1 MPDRP
6 KVQKLAV
13 VVPAGGVGTRFGG
26 RLPKQFI
33 KLGRVPIVVETVG
46 HFTRHP
52 AVIAVVVAAPEIHV
66 ERTRRALAP
75 ITRRAPV
82 TVVRG
87 GGMRQDSVWLAL
99 QAVPRDAD
107 IVVVHDAVRP
117 LITRR
122 LIDAVVSAGAEA
134 GAAICALPI
143 TETIKR
149 VRQDVVEA
157 TLDRS
162 ELWAVQTPQAFRA
175 ALLREAHEKARRDG
189 VVGTDDAMLVER
201 LGHQVRVV
209 RGLVENVKITTPEDL
224 RRARRAW
231 AR

>member
-1 MPDRP
+1 MAEKP
-6 KVQKLAV
+6 KAQKLAV
-13 VVPAGGVGTRFGG
+13 VIPAGGVGTRFGG
-26 RLPKQFI
+26 RLPKQFV
-33 KLGRVPIVVETVG
+33 KLGGVPILTETVG

-52 AVIAVVVAAPEIHV
+52 AVISIVVAAPEIHV
-66 ERTRRALAP
+66 ERTRRALAR
-75 ITRRAPV
+75 ITRKAPV
-82 TVVRG
+82 TVVKG

-99 QAVPRDAD
+99 KATPRDAD
-107 IVVVHDAVRP
+107 VIIVHDAVRP
-117 LITRR
+117 LITRA
-122 LIDAVVSAGAEA
+122 LIDTVVSAAES
-134 GAAICALPI
+134 GAAICAMPI

-149 VRQDVVEA
+149 VRHDVVET

-201 LGHQVRVV
+201 LGHPVRVV
-209 RGLVENVKITTPEDL
+209 RGLAENVKITTPEDL

>member
-6 KVQKLAV
+6 KRPRVAV
-13 VVPAGGVGTRFGG
+13 VIPAGGVGTRFGA
-26 RLPKQFI
+26 RLPKQFVR
-33 KLGRVPIVVETVG
+33 LGRAPILTETVG

-52 AVIAVVVAAPEIHV
+52 AVIAIVVAAPEIHV
-66 ERTRRALAP
+66 ERTRRALARV
-75 ITRRAPV
+75 TRRAPV
-82 TVVRG
+82 TVVQG

-107 IVVVHDAVRP
+107 VVVVHDAVRP

-122 LIDAVVSAGAEA
+122 LIDAVVGAAAEA
-134 GAAICALPI
+134 GAAICAMPI
-143 TETIKR
+143 TETVKR
-149 VRQDVVEA
+149 VRQDVVET

-189 VVGTDDAMLVER
+189 VVCTDDAMLVER
-201 LGHQVRVV
+201 LGHPVRVV
-209 RGLVENVKITTPEDL
+209 RGLAENVKITTPDDL
-224 RRARRAW
+224 RRARRAR

>member
-1 MPDRP
+1 
-6 KVQKLAV
+6 
-13 VVPAGGVGTRFGG
+13 
-26 RLPKQFI
+26 
-33 KLGRVPIVVETVG
+33 
-46 HFTRHP
+46 
-52 AVIAVVVAAPEIHV
+52 
-66 ERTRRALAP
+66 
-75 ITRRAPV
+75 
-82 TVVRG
+82 
-87 GGMRQDSVWLAL
+87 MRQDSVWLAL
-99 QAVPRDAD
+99 QAVPGNTD
-107 IVVVHDAVRP
+107 IIVVHDAVRP
-117 LITRR
+117 LITRG
-122 LIDAVVSAGAEA
+122 LIDAVVGAAAES

-149 VRQDVVEA
+149 VRQDMVEA

>member
-1 MPDRP
+1 MAAR
-6 KVQKLAV
+6 VAV
-13 VVPAGGVGTRFGG
+13 VIPAGGVGARFGG
-26 RLPKQFI
+26 RVPKQFI
-33 KLGRVPIVVETVG
+33 RLRRIPIVTMTVS

-52 AVIAVVVAAPEIHV
+52 AVTAIVVAAPEPHV

-75 ITRRAPV
+75 VARRAPL
-82 TVVRG
+82 TVVPG
-87 GGMRQDSVWLAL
+87 GRTRQDSVWLAL
-99 QAVPRDAD
+99 QAVPDDAE

-122 LIDAVVSAGAEA
+122 LIDAVVSAGAA
-134 GAAICALPI
+134 SGAAICALPI
-143 TETIKR
+143 TETVKR
-149 VRQDVVEA
+149 VRDDIVDA

-162 ELWAVQTPQAFRA
+162 GLWAVQTPQAFRA
-175 ALLREAHEKARRDG
+175 DLLREAHEKARRDG

-201 LGHQVRVV
+201 LGHPVRVV
-209 RGLVENVKITTPEDL
+209 CGLADNVKITTPEDL

>member
-1 MPDRP
+1 MPDTP
-6 KVQKLAV
+6 KAPKLAIV
-13 VVPAGGVGTRFGG
+13 IPAGGVGTRFGG
-26 RLPKQFI
+26 RLPKQFVR
-33 KLGRVPIVVETVG
+33 LGRVPILTATVD

-52 AVIAVVVAAPEIHV
+52 GVIAIVVAAPEIHV
-66 ERTRRALAP
+66 ERTRRALARV
-75 ITRRAPV
+75 TRKAPV
-82 TVVRG
+82 TVVQG
-87 GGMRQDSVWLAL
+87 GGMRQDSVWLAM

-107 IVVVHDAVRP
+107 VIVVHDAVRP
-117 LITRR
+117 LITRG
-122 LIDAVVSAGAEA
+122 LIDAVVGATSES

-149 VRQDVVEA
+149 VRQGVVET

-209 RGLVENVKITTPEDL
+209 AGLAENVKITMPEDL

-231 AR
+231 GR

>member
-1 MPDRP
+1 MTEKP
-6 KVQKLAV
+6 KAQKLAV
-13 VVPAGGVGTRFGG
+13 VIPAGGVGTRFGG

-33 KLGRVPIVVETVG
+33 RLGRAPILTQTVA

-52 AVIAVVVAAPEIHV
+52 AIVAIIVAAPEIHV
-66 ERTRRALAP
+66 ERTRRALAGVA
-75 ITRRAPV
+75 RRAPV
-82 TVVRG
+82 TVVQG

-99 QAVPRDAD
+99 QAVPATAD
-107 IVVVHDAVRP
+107 IVIVHDAVRP
-117 LITRR
+117 LITRG
-122 LIDAVVSAGAEA
+122 LIDAVVAAVAES

-143 TETIKR
+143 TETVKR
-149 VRQDVVEA
+149 VRQEVVEA

-162 ELWAVQTPQAFRA
+162 ELWAVQTPRAFRA

-189 VVGTDDAMLVER
+189 VIGTDDAMLVER
-201 LGHQVRVV
+201 LGHRVRVV
-209 RGLVENVKITTPEDL
+209 RGLAENVKITTPEDL